1 MIEIIINA
9 VTTFIVNSIS
19 SLGYLG
25 IVAMMAIESAC
36 IPLPSE
42 VIMPFSGFLASTGRF
57 SLLGVILAGSFGSVI
72 GSLVAY
78 FFGFFGGRIFLEK
91 YGKYLLISHYD
102 LDLADKFFQKH
113 GAKAAFFTRMMP
125 IFRTFISLP
134 AGIAKMNLLKLTV
147 YTFVGSIPW
156 CWALA
161 FLGKKLGEN
170 WQVLGSYFKKFD
182 FIIISLIIIA
192 IILYIIR
199 HIKNERKYK
208 NLNQSYDQR

>member
-1 MIEIIINA
+1 MIEQIISLITSFIIN
-9 VTTFIVNSIS
+9 SIN

-25 IVAMMAIESAC
+25 IVAMMIIESAC

-57 SLLGVILAGSFGSVI
+57 SLLGVILVGSLGSVI
-72 GSLVAY
+72 GSLIAY

-91 YGKYLLISHYD
+91 YGKYLLISRHD

-134 AGIAKMNLLKLTV
+134 AGIAKMNLLKFTV

-156 CWALA
+156 CWSLA

-182 FIIISLIIIA
+182 FIIIGLIIIA

-208 NLNQSYDQR
+208 NLNQSYDQQ